1 MGFKKEIGRKLIHIS
16 WIIPLILYL
25 YVFKSL
31 LFLLILFL
39 VFFIADI
46 LRIYFNVKLP
56 LLHLLRKK
64 EKKRFFAPTTTTF
77 AIFLAFLLFREDIA
91 ITSVLMMVFG
101 DTIAAIIGIKFGK
114 IIFPL
119 NKAKKIEGLF
129 AEFIVDVIIGLLI
142 LKNYLIAIM
151 MSLIATFVEGVNK
164 KYDDNMLIILSAST
178 IGTILL
184 FILS

>member
-1 MGFKKEIGRKLIHIS
+1 MDFKKEIGRKLIHLA
-16 WIIPLILYL
+16 WIVPLILYL

-39 VFFIADI
+39 IFFIADI

-77 AIFLAFLLFREDIA
+77 AMFLAFLLFREDIA
-91 ITSVLMMVFG
+91 IASVLMMVFG
-101 DTIAAIIGIKFGK
+101 DTIAPLIGMKFGK
-114 IIFPL
+114 IKFHW
-119 NKAKKIEGLF
+119 NKEKKIEGLI

-151 MSLIATFVEGVNK
+151 MSLVATLVEGINK
-164 KYDDNMLIILSAST
+164 KYDDNMLIILSAAIT
-178 IGTILL
+178 GTILL